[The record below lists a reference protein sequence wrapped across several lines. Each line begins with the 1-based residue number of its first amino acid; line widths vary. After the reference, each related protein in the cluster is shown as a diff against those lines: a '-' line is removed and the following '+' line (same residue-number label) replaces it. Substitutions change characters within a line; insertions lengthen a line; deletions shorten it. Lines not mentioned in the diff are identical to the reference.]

1 MSGRHHFDH
10 RDEDFA
16 LDTFDDMRPRG
27 ANIIAAHDGASAK
40 RNDLRFWRAAPHG
53 EWSSRLRNL
62 SKLAV
67 LPVISAAVLFT
78 AQGFVTRVQYFNV
91 VSASR
96 PASAPIAATI
106 EKFVRST
113 FGFAPAA
120 PPTVYDAE
128 MQMSASALL
137 DRWNPLIESASKR
150 FGVPQAWVRTVM
162 RLESG
167 GRTMSSATMPI
178 TSRAGAMGLMQVMPG
193 TYQEMRAQYRLG
205 ANAYD
210 PHDNVFAGV
219 AYLRWLNARYGFPA
233 MFAVYNDGPGHFE
246 DRIAHG
252 ESLPAETQTYVSR
265 IASTLGVTA
274 GYAGGLLHGR
284 EVKLTRPNGDIVA
297 VEASAVASVHAALPG
312 EYAPGV
318 NTVITVGRERQGVR
332 ESVASVEAALQRRGA
347 GTRLARG
354 SALHHLRLAQ
364 FAHIKRISVSY
375 SLRG

>member
-1 MSGRHHFDH
+1 
-10 RDEDFA
+10 
-16 LDTFDDMRPRG
+16 MRMDG
-27 ANIIAAHDGASAK
+27 ANAFAACDRAPAK
-40 RNDLRFWRAAPHG
+40 RNDLRFWQSATHG
-53 EWSSRLRNL
+53 DWSSRLRNAG
-62 SKLAV
+62 KLV
-67 LPVISAAVLFT
+67 FLPVISATVLFA
-78 AQGFVTRVQYFNV
+78 AQSFVTRVQYFNV
-91 VSASR
+91 VSTSH

-120 PPTVYDAE
+120 PPVAYDAE
-128 MQMSASALL
+128 MQMSASTLL
-137 DRWNPLIESASKR
+137 NRWNPLIEAASKR

-162 RLESG
+162 RMESG

-233 MFAVYNDGPGHFE
+233 MFAAYNDGPGHFE

-252 ESLPAETQTYVSR
+252 EALPAETQTYVSR
-265 IASTLGVTA
+265 IASTLGVSTDL
-274 GYAGGLLHGR
+274 AGGAMRGR
-284 EVKLTRPNGDIVA
+284 EVKLTRPNGDTVA
-297 VEASAVASVHAALPG
+297 VEASAVAAIRAALPG

-332 ESVASVEAALQRRGA
+332 ESVASVEAALHGRGSD
-347 GTRLARG
+347 TRFSKG

-364 FAHIKRISVSY
+364 FARVKRISVSY